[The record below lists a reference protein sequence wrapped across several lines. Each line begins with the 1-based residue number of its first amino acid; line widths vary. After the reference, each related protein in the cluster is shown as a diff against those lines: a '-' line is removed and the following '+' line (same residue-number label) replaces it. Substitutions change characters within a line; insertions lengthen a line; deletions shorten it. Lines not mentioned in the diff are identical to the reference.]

1 MPIYKQKGYYY
12 IKIQVDGE
20 KWTPKKAGFEPS
32 RWRKRR
38 EAKVAEARLRQ
49 FTEEIRLNQ
58 KSGTTETS
66 TDLLTLCNE
75 YLDDAE
81 VSCLGHDT
89 LAGKKRFCREI
100 MELWG
105 NTPCTDISIHMVHQ
119 YLIGRARRV
128 SNNSFNVYR
137 KEGRRLF
144 EWGKK
149 HGLVPR
155 THINPFAE
163 IEKKPHATGK
173 PRPAP
178 IDSVIKAYLVASP
191 DQKDLLL
198 TYLVTGARKSEIL
211 TWTWAD
217 VDFLN
222 RVYALHTRKTGSRS
236 LKTTHHEMPDLL
248 YNLLQRRYRKRH
260 STLPY
265 VFWHRFWDRKSRGW
279 REDRYQN
286 LNRFTVRL
294 CERAKVSPF
303 NLHQLR
309 HLATSVLKDKGNM
322 SLAQL
327 QRFLR
332 HDHQKTT
339 EIYAG
344 HIEMGTR
351 KQTDYL
357 ADFWQRK
364 LIDSDTVASIK
375 SSIQIASPQTSIFII
390 RRNNWSD
397 LAGAVIQAENTL

>member
-1 MPIYKQKGYYY
+1 MPIFKQKRWYYVM
-12 IKIQVDGE
+12 IQVNGV
-20 KWTPKKAGFEPS
+20 KWTPRKAGFEQC
-32 RWRKRR
+32 RYRTLR
-38 EAKVAEARLRQ
+38 EAKIAEAKLRQ
-49 FTEEIRLNQ
+49 YVEEWEAKR
-58 KSGTTETS
+58 KSGITETS

-89 LAGKKRFCREI
+89 LAGKKRFCREVL
-100 MELWG
+100 ECWG
-105 NTPCTDISIHMVHQ
+105 NRPCTDISIHMVHQ
-119 YLIGRARRV
+119 YLIGRARRI

-149 HGLVPR
+149 HGLISR
-155 THINPFAE
+155 NHINPFTE
-163 IEKKPHATGK
+163 IEKKPHATGR

-178 IDSVIKAYLVASP
+178 IDDVIQVYLVATP

-211 TWTWAD
+211 TWKWTD
-217 VDFLN
+217 IDFQN
-222 RVYALHTRKTGSRS
+222 RVYALHTRKTGSRT
-236 LKTTHHEMPDLL
+236 LKTTHHEMPGLL
-248 YNLLQRRYRKRH
+248 FNLLQRRFRKRH
-260 STLPY
+260 ATLPY
-265 VFWHRFWDRKSRGW
+265 VFWHRFWDRKRKAW

-294 CERAKVSPF
+294 CERAKVTPF

-309 HLATSVLKDKGNM
+309 HLATSILKDKGNM

-364 LIDSDTVASIK
+364 LVDSNSAATIPATIK
-375 SSIQIASPQTSIFII
+375 
-390 RRNNWSD
+390 
-397 LAGAVIQAENTL
+397 G